1 MLRFRARPT
10 SRRGKRKGEI
20 FIPPPAAAARRERN
34 VRPASYVLVSL
45 LFSALLFG
53 IFLVTDHGFL
63 KVRRQRLELARV
75 QAEVS
80 ALAAENE
87 RLEAEVKALANDP
100 KAVERI
106 AREDLGFARAD
117 EIVLQLPKG
126 WQKRIASAQSPPAP
140 ASTSRRPAPR

>member
-1 MLRFRARPT
+1 MLRFRPGSA
-10 SRRGKRKGEI
+10 SRQGERKGEA
-20 FIPPPAAAARRERN
+20 FPPPPAGAAARRERN

-63 KVRRQRLELARV
+63 KVRRQRLELSRV

-80 ALAAENE
+80 SLAAENE
-87 RLEAEVKALANDP
+87 RLEEEVKALANDP

-117 EIVLQLPKG
+117 EVVVQLPKG
-126 WQKRIASAQSPPAP
+126 WRKGVASASAP
-140 ASTSRRPAPR
+140 TSRRPAPR

>member
-1 MLRFRARPT
+1 VLRFFRSGGA
-10 SRRGKRKGEI
+10 SRRDAQARQV
-20 FIPPPAAAARRERN
+20 FASPTPAARRERN

-63 KVRRQRLELARV
+63 KVRRQRLDLARL
-75 QAEVS
+75 QADVS

-87 RLEAEVKALANDP
+87 RLEAEVKALAENP

-117 EIVLQLPKG
+117 EVVLRLPKG
-126 WQKRIASAQSPPAP
+126 WQKRVASPPPQPATTRPPAP
-140 ASTSRRPAPR
+140 R